1 MLPTI
6 ARRCKDKNSA
16 QKNRRIPPKPLRQ
29 KKTPCDYKPTKKKR
43 SKYHT
48 TLKFGGMW
56 PGRCNSP
63 PKTQIFYW
71 RAFPFVDFFLHPPK
85 ETRVNRSA
93 TSRFS
98 QYLLQCDWLHLGH
111 SHNRRGKP
119 SSLCSKSPQ
128 ILKSKK
134 LAAQFKNRKE
144 LTFHTQFAQNTIYAH
159 TPLHRT
165 VLPNRYLCTQKFLDK
180 ETFFSEQ
187 FLNRGAG
194 TQKLRNTKD
203 FTHFSHSKTLPPNK
217 FYTLKLWDTHKHSCT
232 EVFTQCFTHRSLYT
246 TKFSYARFTPRVRH
260 TQKYLHTEAV
270 EQIFL
275 FPRNFADKAQRLG
288 P

>member
-1 MLPTI
+1 MWLQTH
-6 ARRCKDKNSA
+6 K
-16 QKNRRIPPKPLRQ
+16 
-29 KKTPCDYKPTKKKR
+29 KKTVASTTQRWNLEGCGQVGATPRLKH
-43 SKYHT
+43 KYFIDVPF
-48 TLKFGGMW
+48 L
-56 PGRCNSP
+56 SL
-63 PKTQIFYW
+63 IFC
-71 RAFPFVDFFLHPPK
+71 LHPPK

-217 FYTLKLWDTHKHSCT
+217 FYTLKLWDTHKHTVAQRFLHNVSHT
-232 EVFTQCFTHRSLYT
+232 EVFTQRNFHTHVLHPEFDTHRNIY
-246 TKFSYARFTPRVRH
+246 
-260 TQKYLHTEAV
+260 TQKLLNI
-270 EQIFL
+270 IFF
-275 FPRNFADKAQRLG
+275 FPRSFADKAQRLG